1 MVDAGRARW
10 YRSDMS
16 KRFPSLAVATIALSV
31 LAQGATGAAAAGD
44 SRHPY
49 ETCLTASAL
58 ALEPGGTAVSE
69 VVAEAERTCS
79 GKKGQLSS
87 SATSELSQKAR
98 LAVIQQRSNAR
109 NLERRF

>member
-1 MVDAGRARW
+1 
-10 YRSDMS
+10 MS
-16 KRFPSLAVATIALSV
+16 KRAPSLATATVALSV
-31 LAQGATGAAAAGD
+31 LALGATGARAADD

-58 ALEPGGTAVSE
+58 ALEPAGTEVSE

-79 GKKGQLSS
+79 GRKGQLSS
-87 SATSELSQKAR
+87 AAISELSQKVR